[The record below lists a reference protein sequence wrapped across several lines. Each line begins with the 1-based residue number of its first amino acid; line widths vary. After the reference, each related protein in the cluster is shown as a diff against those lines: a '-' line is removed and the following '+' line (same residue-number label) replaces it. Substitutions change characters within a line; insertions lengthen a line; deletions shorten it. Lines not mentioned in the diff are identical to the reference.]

1 MSYRHAQK
9 PAGLS
14 AAQARA
20 LLGLIQQLLAAQRAQ
35 RARPAAQGPDV
46 GKALLTGAVK
56 EGLSF
61 IPIAGP
67 VLGALAGPI
76 VSGISDWFSA
86 GEAGEKFFH
95 ETYLPK
101 KATPI
106 TRSQAKWIR
115 KFQILH

>member
-1 MSYRHAQK
+1 MSYRHAKK

-14 AAQARA
+14 LAQQAALLKYIRA
-20 LLGLIQQLLAAQRAQ
+20 LLAQAKRP
-35 RARPAAQGPDV
+35 RPAAQGPDIGRAV
-46 GKALLTGAVK
+46 LTGAVK

-61 IPIAGP
+61 IPVAGP
-67 VLGALAGPI
+67 ILGALAGPI

-101 KATPI
+101 AATPI
-106 TRSQAKWIR
+106 SRSQAKWIR
-115 KFQILH
+115 NFQRLHS